1 MSYPYQ
7 GEICYGIVCG
17 GNLNDPDPTMS
28 GGVRVI
34 LPHLHN
40 PKNVKIKDLPFA
52 RTMAQGTQ
60 KGMTNM
66 NMPAEHGAGVLCLK
80 MSGQAGTGHLSV
92 LATVSG
98 DIAED
103 EGTPGNNNPFSD
115 FLRKVMQDSA
125 GISIPPSVGSGPGG
139 SKPPVEKGEEWR
151 HELAKYLPSHL
162 ALAPLIGIKIPQ
174 LKNVSTAI
182 QSFSSILTG
191 DMLSKLPGVNMTLG
205 SLLTNMPSNLLN
217 DLAKNMSPDM
227 YRALNSMNKLMQ
239 TMEIVEAGG
248 FNTAAKINPDVFF
261 NNAVNLLADTRTI
274 YDLVGSYQKLQYDT
288 SLFGLE
294 SLPPVDLIMSGGPF
308 GDIPMQLDA
317 FGNLTSNAP
326 EGVQKLIEAF
336 SSLMK
341 DTSGGFPGVFPD
353 KNMFGGS
360 SGVLNEMF
368 NRLPTEELNK
378 AVQQMQK
385 NVAPGTNPRDNVNKL
400 VSTTMQGGALALNL
414 LNTLK

>member
-52 RTMAQGTQ
+52 RTMSQGTQ

-80 MSGQAGTGHLSV
+80 MPGQAGTGHLSV

-98 DIAED
+98 DITED

-115 FLRKVMQDSA
+115 FLRKVLQDSA

-174 LKNVSTAI
+174 LKNVSTAV

-248 FNTAAKINPDVFF
+248 FNTASKINPDVFF
-261 NNAVNLLADTRTI
+261 SNAVNLLADTRTI

-317 FGNLTSNAP
+317 LGNLTSIVP
-326 EGVQKLIEAF
+326 EGVQKLADAF
-336 SSLMK
+336 STLMG
-341 DTSGGFPGVFPD
+341 DSSGGFPGVFPD

-360 SGVLNEMF
+360 SGILNEMF

-400 VSTTMQGGALALNL
+400 VSTTMKAGTLGLNL
-414 LNTLK
+414 LKTFK

>member
-1 MSYPYQ
+1 
-7 GEICYGIVCG
+7 VCG

-80 MSGQAGTGHLSV
+80 MPGQAGTGHLSV

-125 GISIPPSVGSGPGG
+125 GINIPPSVGSGPGG

-308 GDIPMQLDA
+308 GNIPMQLDA

-385 NVAPGTNPRDNVNKL
+385 NVAPGTNPRKNGNIMAEASVTAATLGLAFLNSKL
-400 VSTTMQGGALALNL
+400 S
-414 LNTLK
+414 